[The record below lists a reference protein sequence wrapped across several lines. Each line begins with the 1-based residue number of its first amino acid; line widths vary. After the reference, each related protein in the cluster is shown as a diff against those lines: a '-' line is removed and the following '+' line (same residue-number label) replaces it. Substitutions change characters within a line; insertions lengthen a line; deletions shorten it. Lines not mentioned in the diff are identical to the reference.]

1 MRMKSFAIAAALILS
16 TAISGCSTIGS
27 QIFSNDYGAVT
38 DAGYQLPRIPIEKVP
53 RQFHRQEV
61 DYDTKE
67 KPGTIIVDT
76 QNKFLYFVEADGR
89 AIRYGIGVGREGFE
103 WHGTAHVALKR

>member
-1 MRMKSFAIAAALILS
+1 MRMKSFAMAAALVLS

-27 QIFSNDYGAVT
+27 QMFSNNYGAVT

-53 RQFHRQEV
+53 AKYHRQEV

-67 KPGTIIVDT
+67 KPGTIIVAR
-76 QNKFLYFVEADGR
+76 NR
-89 AIRYGIGVGREGFE
+89 AN
-103 WHGTAHVALKR
+103 TASRPLNSILAKT